1 MKEFTLFWLTGNSE
15 VIKGTDIADA
25 FRRAGYGEGALRALD
40 FYSAGNVANEHV
52 WDKEN
57 RTWNSTNTVAYE

>member
-1 MKEFTLFWLTGNSE
+1 MKDFTLFWLTGKSE

-25 FRRAGYGEGALRALD
+25 FRRAGYGGGALDALD
-40 FYSAGNVANEHV
+40 FYSMGNVENEHV

-57 RTWNSTNTVAYE
+57 RTWNPTNTVVYE

>member
-1 MKEFTLFWLTGNSE
+1 MKDFTLFWLTGKSQ

-25 FRRAGYGEGALRALD
+25 FRRAGYGEGALGALD
-40 FYSAGNVANEHV
+40 FYSTGNVENEHV

-57 RTWNSTNTVAYE
+57 RRWNSTSTIDHE